1 MLAMAY
7 DWVGETVYFITRRDV
22 SGGILGLWRVVVV
35 NPSGLELVFE
45 DGNTSLSVEDLIQL
59 AVDPFRGWV

>member
-1 MLAMAY
+1 MLAVAY
-7 DWVGETVYFITRRDV
+7 DWVGETVYFIARRDAA
-22 SGGILGLWRVVVV
+22 GGTLGLWRVVVV

-45 DGNTSLSVEDLIQL
+45 DGNTLLSVDAEVQL